1 MKISAAVAQ
10 QKDGIALLFADH
22 QRFRNLFKE
31 YESTTEPAAKRAIVE
46 SLIREI
52 VPHASAEE
60 RHVYPLLKA
69 LPHGQ
74 TVTDRHYLDDTVN
87 LELMEFLEKMDP
99 LADWGLYDR
108 YGSAAP
114 LGRGCR
120 VRPLRA

>member
-1 MKISAAVAQ
+1 M
-10 QKDGIALLFADH
+10 
-22 QRFRNLFKE
+22 
-31 YESTTEPAAKRAIVE
+31 E

-74 TVTDRHYLDDTVN
+74 AVTDRHYLDDTLN

-108 YGSAAP
+108 AWERCTAWE
-114 LGRGCR
+114 R
-120 VRPLRA
+120 V